1 MDGGTIAQL
10 ATLVLAVMAIIW
22 HQQRSIDKLRDDFN
36 AANRELRDDFS
47 AANREQREATDKQRD
62 DFSAANRE
70 QREATDRLRDG
81 VAENGQRLARI
92 EGYLGIGIPAEAA
105 AATGA
110 AQPPGAAE
118 LPTRATE
125 VPAST

>member
-36 AANRELRDDFS
+36 AANRELRG
-47 AANREQREATDKQRD
+47 AI
-62 DFSAANRE
+62 
-70 QREATDRLRDG
+70 DRLRDG

-105 AATGA
+105 AAPGA
-110 AQPPGAAE
+110 AQPPAAAE
-118 LPTRATE
+118 LPSRATE
-125 VPAST
+125 APAST

>member
-22 HQQRSIDKLRDDFN
+22 HQQRSIDKLRGDFNAANREQRDDFN
-36 AANRELRDDFS
+36 AANRE
-47 AANREQREATDKQRD
+47 QREAI
-62 DFSAANRE
+62 
-70 QREATDRLRDG
+70 DRLRDG

-105 AATGA
+105 AAPGA

-118 LPTRATE
+118 LQPHTTE

>member
-22 HQQRSIDKLRDDFN
+22 HQQRSIDKLRDDF
-36 AANRELRDDFS
+36 S
-47 AANREQREATDKQRD
+47 AANREQREATNKQRD

-118 LPTRATE
+118 PPTRATE
-125 VPAST
+125 APAST